1 MAAPPLATA
10 APQTAPADSEVYTLK
25 GLYYQVLGHAWDHEL
40 KDFQV
45 VYRPLYHCDAK
56 AGRFEAHT
64 LAVSRFSRWERR
76 FVRVDD
82 LDTLPDAVR
91 ALLLDGP
98 FTLDPRWT
106 LDARASLAAAPTRSG
121 LGSRSH
127 EPSAV
132 VTIDDIIGNWR
143 GFVGELH
150 AGLVAVGIDGLAR
163 GYEMDHICYRTST
176 AEEYLRMKRQLVPH
190 HGSVAIEGMIGGRPI
205 LTVALHVPLVH
216 PLGFTIAAIELPAP
230 KAGSPYPS
238 GLEHAELVVG
248 EPEDGVAGSEAVVR
262 FVAECEAAGLGLV
275 FSTRALRKEVNA
287 DVSLGLELSGG
298 VAASVK
304 FHAQPLLAVVEYERA
319 HGACDPVPAGYFAG
333 AAEAGGGG
341 GAEEGARAEVVRLTY
356 EVARLRRELEASR
369 AASRS

>member
-1 MAAPPLATA
+1 M
-10 APQTAPADSEVYTLK
+10 EVFMLK
-25 GLYYQVLGHAWDHEL
+25 GKYYQVLGHAWDHAL
-40 KDFQV
+40 QDFQV

-82 LDTLPDAVR
+82 LDMLPDVAR

-106 LDARASLAAAPTRSG
+106 LDGRASLAAAPTRSG

-127 EPSAV
+127 EPRAV

-143 GFVGELH
+143 DFVGELH

-163 GYEMDHICYRTST
+163 GYEMDHICYRTT
-176 AEEYLRMKRQLVPH
+176 TVEEYLRMKRQLVPH

-205 LTVALHVPLVH
+205 LTVALHAPLVH

-248 EPEDGVAGSEAVVR
+248 KPSDGVAGSAAVLR
-262 FVAECEAAGLGLV
+262 FVAQCEAAGLGLAL
-275 FSTRALRKEVNA
+275 STRALRKEVNA
-287 DVSLGLELSGG
+287 DVSLGLVLSGG

-319 HGACDPVPAGYFAG
+319 HGACDPVPEGYFE
-333 AAEAGGGG
+333 AAAVDGG
-341 GAEEGARAEVVRLTY
+341 GAEEEARAEVARLTD
-356 EVARLRRELEASR
+356 EVARLKVELEASR
-369 AASRS
+369 AASRP